1 MSDLLNTYEKNF
13 RKNNDMIMS
22 NFNKLNIDQG
32 QTPTNNNNDMKLKI
46 NRTYILDETDKL
58 IEEQKRVLKQM
69 EIEVSSL
76 LNREEYEEYSV
87 KLSSFKKSLD
97 LNKKN
102 LNKLYSKEES
112 KNNSFMSESNLLSE
126 HNNILIDK
134 EKYLYQRN
142 EKLQQVR
149 RSLSST
155 EDMGTNIIVNMDN
168 QTESMRN
175 MTGKLK
181 NMRNDLHESGN
192 VLNKMKRRVRKN
204 KSILVIFGILLGLIL
219 AGVLTTKLYKKFK
232 N

>member
-13 RKNNDMIMS
+13 RKNNDIIMS
-22 NFNKLNIDQG
+22 NFNKLSIDPG
-32 QTPTNNNNDMKLKI
+32 QTPTNNNNDMKSKI

-58 IEEQKRVLKQM
+58 IEEQKKVLKQM

-126 HNNILIDK
+126 HNNILI
-134 EKYLYQRN
+134 EN
-142 EKLQQVR
+142 EKKAN
-149 RSLSST
+149 
-155 EDMGTNIIVNMDN
+155 E
-168 QTESMRN
+168 E
-175 MTGKLK
+175 
-181 NMRNDLHESGN
+181 E
-192 VLNKMKRRVRKN
+192 KRE
-204 KSILVIFGILLGLIL
+204 IF
-219 AGVLTTKLYKKFK
+219 VSKK
-232 N
+232 

>member
-87 KLSSFKKSLD
+87 KLSSFNKSLD

-102 LNKLYSKEES
+102 LNKLY
-112 KNNSFMSESNLLSE
+112 
-126 HNNILIDK
+126 
-134 EKYLYQRN
+134 
-142 EKLQQVR
+142 
-149 RSLSST
+149 
-155 EDMGTNIIVNMDN
+155 
-168 QTESMRN
+168 
-175 MTGKLK
+175 
-181 NMRNDLHESGN
+181 
-192 VLNKMKRRVRKN
+192 
-204 KSILVIFGILLGLIL
+204 
-219 AGVLTTKLYKKFK
+219 
-232 N
+232 